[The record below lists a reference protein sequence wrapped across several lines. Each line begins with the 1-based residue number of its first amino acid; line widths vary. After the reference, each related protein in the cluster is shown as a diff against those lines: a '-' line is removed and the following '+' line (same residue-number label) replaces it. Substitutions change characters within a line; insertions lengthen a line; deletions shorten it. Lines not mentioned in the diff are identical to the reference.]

1 MKLFGRERDM
11 GEIVDRMLRTEYKYI
26 LTKAQTEY
34 FESAIAGNV
43 QADAFGLTPVLSLYY
58 DTPDRRLVR
67 TSLEK
72 PEFKE
77 KIRLRSY
84 GLATAFSPVYLELK
98 RKAQG
103 VVYKRRIE
111 TTVEAAKN
119 FFGAKQDLADSQIA
133 REIAYFRDFYG
144 TLQPSCLILYDRTA
158 YTAPEHDLRVTVDH
172 NPRYRFED
180 ADLTS
185 SLDGIPLLAMGET
198 ILEIKTLDA
207 IPLWL
212 CHVLDGGE
220 IRKTSF
226 SKYGT
231 AFTYKIGNEIRK
243 AS

>member
-1 MKLFGRERDM
+1 M
-11 GEIVDRMLRTEYKYI
+11 GEFVDKMLRTEYKYI

-34 FESAIAGNV
+34 FENAIADRV
-43 QADAFGLTPVLSLYY
+43 QADAFGLTSILSLYY
-58 DTPDRRLVR
+58 DTPNHRLVR
-67 TSLEK
+67 ASLEK

-84 GLATAFSPVYLELK
+84 GLATAFSPVFLELK
-98 RKAQG
+98 RKARG
-103 VVYKRRIE
+103 IVYKRRIE
-111 TTVEAAKN
+111 TTIETAKN
-119 FFGAKQDLADSQIA
+119 FIEAKQGLADSQIA

-144 TLQPSCLILYDRTA
+144 VLQPSCLILYDRTA
-158 YTAPEHDLRVTVDH
+158 FTAPEHGLRVTIDH
-172 NPRYRFED
+172 NPRYRFD
-180 ADLTS
+180 DLDLTK
-185 SLDGIPLLAMGET
+185 SLDGIPLLGMGES

-212 CHVLDGGE
+212 CHVLDEGE

-231 AFTYKIGNEIRK
+231 AFTYKMQNEIRK